1 MLQHYQDQSCPEA
14 AKLLEGDA
22 VTYSV
27 LIQILQGSC
36 MDIYTDQ
43 ENTVICYSCPPFP
56 VWVWCRDMEK
66 IEDIARCLKESFPL
80 EKGFFWNL
88 NAELLDRLREW
99 DAYFCQAKPEMGLLS
114 YRLDTINSID
124 HPCDGGMTLAGEE
137 DIPFLTG
144 VWHDMSMEMEGFDL
158 SPQQCEEKVRNCVE
172 RKTLFT
178 WRNDAGEIVAL
189 TAKVDNGPYSR
200 ITSVYTL
207 PEHRRKGY
215 AIHLVHKVTETILAD
230 GLVPTLYTDAN
241 YRASNAC
248 YRKIGY
254 QEVGNLIKAGK

>member
-1 MLQHYQDQSCPEA
+1 M
-14 AKLLEGDA
+14 
-22 VTYSV
+22 
-27 LIQILQGSC
+27 
-36 MDIYTDQ
+36 
-43 ENTVICYSCPPFP
+43 
-56 VWVWCRDMEK
+56 
-66 IEDIARCLKESFPL
+66 
-80 EKGFFWNL
+80 
-88 NAELLDRLREW
+88 
-99 DAYFCQAKPEMGLLS
+99 
-114 YRLDTINSID
+114 
-124 HPCDGGMTLAGEE
+124 
-137 DIPFLTG
+137 
-144 VWHDMSMEMEGFDL
+144 
-158 SPQQCEEKVRNCVE
+158 E

-207 PEHRRKGY
+207 PGHRRKGY